1 MNELKRQWRFFR
13 SRMYEKRIRDSG
25 VQFGKDCRIFGNP
38 DEVFGSDP
46 WLITL
51 GDHVSITSGVRFVT
65 HDGAVW
71 VLRHKHKHLDVH
83 GRIRVGNNVFFGI
96 NSVILPG
103 VTIGSNV
110 VIGAGSVVAKDIP
123 DNSVAA
129 GVPARVIT
137 TIDEYE
143 ARSLAKGSSVRPPGK
158 GQTPEQ
164 RRQQIL
170 DHILAVES
178 GHKVKDKD

>member
-1 MNELKRQWRFFR
+1 
-13 SRMYEKRIRDSG
+13 MYEKRIRDSG
-25 VQFGKDCRIFGNP
+25 VQFGKDCRIFGDP

-83 GRIRVGNNVFFGI
+83 GRIKVGNNVFFGI
-96 NSVILPG
+96 NSVVLPG

-143 ARSLAKGSSVRPPGK
+143 ARSVAKGMSVRAPGK

-170 DHILAVES
+170 EHLNRVEKS
-178 GHKVKDKD
+178 EKENG